1 MSDVWC
7 EWDIVLRSAYR
18 HFVYMQTVTIQLL
31 YNINK
36 EIIIPTE
43 KNNNDSA
50 RFFFQTMH
58 SWNSYRQT
66 HVSLHNYKPQVI
78 NRGL

>member
-1 MSDVWC
+1 
-7 EWDIVLRSAYR
+7 
-18 HFVYMQTVTIQLL
+18 MQTVTIQLL

-50 RFFFQTMH
+50 RFFCFFLSNNAQLEQLQADT
-58 SWNSYRQT
+58 RELT
-66 HVSLHNYKPQVI
+66 
-78 NRGL
+78 

>member
-1 MSDVWC
+1 MW
-7 EWDIVLRSAYR
+7 EWDIVLRSAYH

-50 RFFFQTMH
+50 RFFFSNNAQLEQLQADT
-58 SWNSYRQT
+58 RELT
-66 HVSLHNYKPQVI
+66 
-78 NRGL
+78 

>member
-1 MSDVWC
+1 MW
-7 EWDIVLRSAYR
+7 EWDIVLRSAYH

-50 RFFFQTMH
+50 RFCFLFFLSNNAQLEQLQADT
-58 SWNSYRQT
+58 RELT
-66 HVSLHNYKPQVI
+66 
-78 NRGL
+78 

>member
-1 MSDVWC
+1 
-7 EWDIVLRSAYR
+7 
-18 HFVYMQTVTIQLL
+18 MQTVTIQLL

-50 RFFFQTMH
+50 RFFSPNNAQPEQLQADT
-58 SWNSYRQT
+58 RELT
-66 HVSLHNYKPQVI
+66 
-78 NRGL
+78 

>member
-1 MSDVWC
+1 MW
-7 EWDIVLRSAYR
+7 EWDIVLRSAYH

-43 KNNNDSA
+43 KNSNDSA
-50 RFFFQTMH
+50 RFF
-58 SWNSYRQT
+58 NS
-66 HVSLHNYKPQVI
+66 NYAQLEQLQEDT
-78 NRGL
+78 RELT